1 MGHTGLI
8 RLDKNY
14 FKTHLS
20 ELIEEYLSAIS
31 NLTISEEMRQ
41 KFEIKNLEEKNS
53 ELANNV
59 QENQRL
65 KDELD
70 ILRLKVERMAL
81 SMEKSS

>member
-1 MGHTGLI
+1 VP
-8 RLDKNY
+8 
-14 FKTHLS
+14 
-20 ELIEEYLSAIS
+20 
-31 NLTISEEMRQ
+31 NLTISEELKQ
-41 KFEIKNLEEKNS
+41 KFEIKSLEEKNS
-53 ELANNV
+53 ELANNA